1 MKLKRIITSVSAQF
15 DDLVSKIENHEAVA
29 ESAIREARQQTAK
42 IQTQLNVISR
52 RLTGLETRHQTLQ
65 QKIDTWKQR
74 AIVSGNDNDDREK
87 ALRCVQAM
95 KNAQAES
102 EQVLQQIKE
111 TTALKAELQ
120 MHLQESEQQVIALQ
134 SRKESLV
141 ARSAKNNVRKFADS
155 EVQQSDL
162 SSVFDRWEQNLAADE
177 YISTSNHSSE
187 DYLDHEFSKDEKQHE
202 LEDELEQLLNPE
214 QKQDSKEANNEH

>member
-15 DDLVSKIENHEAVA
+15 DDLVSKVENHEAVA

-52 RLTGLETRHQTLQ
+52 RYTELESRHQTLQ
-65 QKIDTWKQR
+65 QKIETWKQR
-74 AIVSGNDNDDREK
+74 AIVSGNETGDREK

-102 EQVLQQIKE
+102 EQVLGQIKE
-111 TTALKAELQ
+111 TSALRAELQ
-120 MHLQESEQQVIALQ
+120 MHLQESEQHIVSLQ

-141 ARSAKNNVRKFADS
+141 ARSAKNNVKKFADS
-155 EVQQSDL
+155 AGQESDL
-162 SSVFDRWEQNLAADE
+162 NSVFDRWEQNLAADE
-177 YISTSNHSSE
+177 YFSSPNYCSE
-187 DYLDHEFSKDEKQHE
+187 DYLDHEFIKEETQ
-202 LEDELEQLLNPE
+202 DELEGALDELLNT
-214 QKQDSKEANNEH
+214 QQSGDDKEVENEH